1 MATKPAKKTQKKP
14 AVPEKK
20 AAAKG
25 ATSSKQPAKK
35 AASKP
40 APTQKPKPE
49 PTQKPK
55 PAPTPKPA
63 AAAKKSV
70 KLNVGD
76 KPKKTAVK
84 VSAATKK
91 PSKSADASKAKA
103 KISAAKVPT
112 RIGNFSSSKKAEKTL
127 DAAKPAPS
135 PFSDSIVVRSDDR
148 PSHHIAFTLAD
159 LDAYFKD
166 KQNNVQ
172 PRLSKKDFGATPEK
186 KAQPAPEKKKQP
198 KGALK
203 LENKSQGVATLFD
216 ILGFNPVE
224 TPSPE
229 KAEGKDIPR
238 KWKKYYNMLV
248 ELRDRH
254 CAGVQSRSQEVMK
267 RSAKDDAGDLSS
279 YGQHLADAGSGSFE
293 RDLAYNM
300 ISSQTEI
307 LGEIDAAIARI
318 KNGTYGI
325 CEVTGKPIPE
335 ARLNA
340 IPFARYTLEGQ
351 KIHEQQQ
358 QRLKSAR
365 RESVFDMGL
374 ENSSGQGSQEE
385 EDSEPAV

>member
-1 MATKPAKKTQKKP
+1 MATKPAKKTQKKT

-35 AASKP
+35 AASNPASKP
-40 APTQKPKPE
+40 A

-76 KPKKTAVK
+76 KSKKTAVK

-91 PSKSADASKAKA
+91 PSKSADVSKAKA

-112 RIGNFSSSKKAEKTL
+112 RIGNFSSSKKAEKTP
-127 DAAKPAPS
+127 DAAKSSPL

-186 KAQPAPEKKKQP
+186 KTQPAPEKKKQP

-365 RESVFDMGL
+365 RESLFDMGL

>member
-1 MATKPAKKTQKKP
+1 MATKPAKKTQKKT

-35 AASKP
+35 ATSNPASKP
-40 APTQKPKPE
+40 APTQKPKP
-49 PTQKPK
+49 
-55 PAPTPKPA
+55 APTTKPA

-76 KPKKTAVK
+76 KSKKTAVK

-91 PSKSADASKAKA
+91 LSKSADVSKAKA

-112 RIGNFSSSKKAEKTL
+112 RIGNFSSSKKAEKTP
-127 DAAKPAPS
+127 DAAKSAPS

-186 KAQPAPEKKKQP
+186 KTQPAPEKKKQP

-365 RESVFDMGL
+365 RESLFDMGL